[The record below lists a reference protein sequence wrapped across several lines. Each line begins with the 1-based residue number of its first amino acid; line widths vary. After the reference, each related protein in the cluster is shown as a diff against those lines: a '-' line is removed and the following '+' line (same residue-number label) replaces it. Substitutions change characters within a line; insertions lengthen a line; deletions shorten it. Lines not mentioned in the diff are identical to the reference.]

1 MILHLPGRE
10 VLRIAAGL
18 LYTYVGLALFLTG
31 VNVGFMPM
39 GNYLGQ
45 ALAGMERRWLLVPL
59 GMLMGYFVV
68 EAEPAVHV
76 LSRQVYELTAGAIPP
91 RALGLS
97 LSVGVSVSVG
107 LAMLRILT
115 GVPIL
120 WLLAP
125 GYAVALVLMPFVP
138 PIFTSIAFDSGGVA
152 SGPMTAT
159 FMLQFMMGT
168 SIALGGDVLC
178 DAFGVVALV
187 AMMPLLSIQ
196 AVGFYYEH
204 IAKRPQEEAAV
215 YGDYDII
222 ELWEASA

>member
-1 MILHLPGRE
+1 MILRLPRRE

-31 VNVGFMPM
+31 VNAGFMPM

-45 ALAGMERRWLLVPL
+45 ALAGMEQRWLLVPL

-68 EAEPAVHV
+68 SAEPAVHV

-120 WLLAP
+120 WLLVP

-159 FMLQFMMGT
+159 FLLPMAMG
-168 SIALGGDVLC
+168 ACAAVGGDMAT
-178 DAFGVVALV
+178 DAFGVVAMV
-187 AMMPLLSIQ
+187 AMTPLITLQ
-196 AVGFYYEH
+196 VLGLVF
-204 IAKRPQEEAAV
+204 KRRQRKAQPSAPQPEAEE
-215 YGDYDII
+215 II
-222 ELWEASA
+222 E